1 MTPAASAAFTD
12 FHRSGAPNSTSA
24 ARWTSQ
30 ARIDRAGDLYQLP
43 RIAETVDMAQI
54 KRHYYTTHDMIN
66 PSRIIPA
73 GPKLDFLAPHNRG

>member
-1 MTPAASAAFTD
+1 MTAFGQD
-12 FHRSGAPNSTSA
+12 EY
-24 ARWTSQ
+24 ARVVDRDWT
-30 ARIDRAGDLYQLP
+30 RGLYQLP